1 MSSEFSEF
9 FGACRDAMLIVT
21 PSGQIIQAN
30 APAEVL
36 FGFKGDQL
44 AGQSARRL
52 FPGQSLGLR
61 PEQGG
66 PGVDIQG
73 VDIQGVDTQRCC
85 ELVGQRADASQFPA
99 EVQVIPVTTAQ
110 GPAAVL
116 AIRDITEQQ
125 RAAFVL
131 ELGLDVLHAADRE
144 REALLG
150 HLIRAQEDERARIA
164 AAIHDDT
171 IQVLTAASLQ
181 AGQLRLRLRDPGPL
195 QILARLERT
204 LTLSM
209 ARLRQLIFDLRPV
222 VADNGGV
229 TATLRAYLDDMHA
242 DTGITYHLDDTR
254 TAQATVS
261 ANTIIYRTAREALT
275 NVRKHAQART
285 VRVQL
290 LDVAH
295 GLLARITDD
304 GIGYS
309 PADVEDRAGH
319 LGLILMRE
327 RVQTAGG
334 WCRIESAPGA
344 GTTVEFWVPL
354 TIPAGQRKTG
364 NGRAA

>member
-1 MSSEFSEF
+1 VSGEFSQF
-9 FGACRDAMLIVT
+9 FAACREAMLVVSL
-21 PSGQIIQAN
+21 SGRILQAN
-30 APAEVL
+30 APAEAL
-36 FGFKGDQL
+36 FGYGGGQL
-44 AGQSARRL
+44 PGTSARRL

-61 PEQGG
+61 AGRGG
-66 PGVDIQG
+66 PGA
-73 VDIQGVDTQRCC
+73 DTRRCA
-85 ELVGQRADASQFPA
+85 ELAGQRADASQFPA
-99 EVQVIPVTTAQ
+99 EVQVIPLATGD

-116 AIRDITEQQ
+116 SIRDITEQQ
-125 RAAFVL
+125 RAQFVL

-171 IQVLTAASLQ
+171 IQVLSAASLLT
-181 AGQLRLRLRDPGPL
+181 GQLRLRLHEPGQL
-195 QILARLERT
+195 QVLARLERT
-204 LTLSM
+204 LTMSM

-222 VADNGGV
+222 AADNTSV
-229 TATLRAYLDDMHA
+229 AATLRAYLDDMRA
-242 DTGITYHLDDTR
+242 DTGIAYRFDDTR
-254 TAQATVS
+254 TTQATAH
-261 ANTIIYRTAREALT
+261 ANTVIYRTAREALT
-275 NVRKHAQART
+275 NVRKHARAAT
-285 VRVQL
+285 VQVQL

-304 GIGYS
+304 GVGYS

-327 RVQTAGG
+327 RVQAAGG
-334 WCRIESAPGA
+334 WCRIESAPGH

-354 TIPAGQRKTG
+354 AIPARRRKTG

>member
-1 MSSEFSEF
+1 MSGEFSEF
-9 FGACRDAMLIVT
+9 FAACRDAMLVVT

-30 APAEVL
+30 APAAAL
-36 FGFKGDQL
+36 FGFEGDQL
-44 AGQSARRL
+44 AGQPARRL

-61 PEQGG
+61 PARGG
-66 PGVDIQG
+66 PGVH
-73 VDIQGVDTQRCC
+73 TARCA

-99 EVQVIPVTTAQ
+99 AVQVIAVTTGQ

-116 AIRDITEQQ
+116 CVRDLTEQQ

-171 IQVLTAASLQ
+171 IQVLAAASLQ
-181 AGQLRLRLRDPGPL
+181 AGQLRLRLRDPAHL
-195 QILARLERT
+195 QVLARLERT

-222 VADNGGV
+222 VADNGSV
-229 TATLRAYLDDMHA
+229 AATLRAYLEDMRA
-242 DTGITYHLDDTR
+242 DTGITYRLDDTR

-261 ANTIIYRTAREALT
+261 ANTVIYRTAREALT
-275 NVRKHAQART
+275 NVRKHARAAT
-285 VRVQL
+285 VRVHL
-290 LDVAH
+290 ADVAH

-304 GIGYS
+304 GVGYS

-327 RVQTAGG
+327 RVQTVGG

-354 TIPAGQRKTG
+354 TIPTGRHKTSD
-364 NGRAA
+364 GRAA

>member
-1 MSSEFSEF
+1 VSDEFSQF
-9 FGACRDAMLIVT
+9 FEACGDAMLVVSL
-21 PSGQIIQAN
+21 SGQVLQAN
-30 APAEVL
+30 AQAGAL
-36 FGFKGDQL
+36 FGYGPGQL
-44 AGQSARRL
+44 PGTSARRL

-61 PEQGG
+61 PARPG
-66 PGVDIQG
+66 PGPDPR
-73 VDIQGVDTQRCC
+73 RCC

-99 EVQVIPVTTAQ
+99 AVQVITLATA
-110 GPAAVL
+110 GAPAAVL
-116 AIRDITEQQ
+116 TIRDITDHQ
-125 RAAFVL
+125 RAQFVL

-164 AAIHDDT
+164 AGIHDDT
-171 IQVLTAASLQ
+171 IQVLAAASLL
-181 AGQLRLRLRDPGPL
+181 AAQLRLRLREPGQL
-195 QILARLERT
+195 QVLARLERT
-204 LTLSM
+204 LAIST
-209 ARLRQLIFDLRPV
+209 ARLRQLIFDLRPAI
-222 VADNGGV
+222 ADTGSV

-242 DTGITYHLDDTR
+242 DTGITYRLDDTR
-254 TAQATVS
+254 TATATTT

-275 NVRKHAQART
+275 NVRKHAKATT

-290 LDVAH
+290 LDLAH

-304 GIGYS
+304 GVGYS

-354 TIPAGQRKTG
+354 TIPATRRKTG
-364 NGRAA
+364 KGRAA

>member
-1 MSSEFSEF
+1 MSSEFLEF
-9 FGACRDAMLIVT
+9 FEACRDAMLIVT

-30 APAEVL
+30 APAEAL
-36 FGFKGDQL
+36 FGFEGDEL

-52 FPGQSLGLR
+52 FPGQPLR
-61 PEQGG
+61 LRAARGG
-66 PGVDIQG
+66 PGLG
-73 VDIQGVDTQRCC
+73 TQRCC

-99 EVQVIPVTTAQ
+99 EVQVIPLTGAGGQ

-116 AIRDITEQQ
+116 SIRDITEHQ

-171 IQVLTAASLQ
+171 IQVLAAASLQ

-222 VADNGGV
+222 VADNGSV
-229 TATLRAYLDDMHA
+229 AATLRAYLEDMHA
-242 DTGITYHLDDTR
+242 DTGISYRLDDTR

-275 NVRKHAQART
+275 NVRKHAQAAT

-334 WCRIESAPGA
+334 WCRIESAPGT

-354 TIPAGQRKTG
+354 TLPAGRRTTG
-364 NGRAA
+364 DGRAA

>member
-1 MSSEFSEF
+1 MPLWEVPVHVMSGEFSQF
-9 FGACRDAMLIVT
+9 FEACGDAMLLVG
-21 PSGQIIQAN
+21 PSGQISAAN
-30 APAEVL
+30 AQAGAL
-36 FGFKGDQL
+36 FGYGREGL
-44 AGQSARRL
+44 CGQPARRL

-61 PEQGG
+61 AGRPG
-66 PGVDIQG
+66 PGARRV
-73 VDIQGVDTQRCC
+73 C

-99 EVQVIPVTTAQ
+99 EVQVIQVSTGQ

-116 AIRDITEQQ
+116 SIRDITERQ

-164 AAIHDDT
+164 AGIHDDT
-171 IQVLTAASLQ
+171 IQVLTAASLLVQ
-181 AGQLRLRLRDPGPL
+181 QLRLRLREPAQL
-195 QILARLERT
+195 QVLARLERT
-204 LTLSM
+204 LAMSL
-209 ARLRQLIFDLRPV
+209 ARLRQLIFDLRPAL
-222 VADNGGV
+222 ADNGAV
-229 TATLRAYLDDMHA
+229 AAALRGYLDDMRA
-242 DTGITYHLDDTR
+242 DTGIAYRLDDTR
-254 TAQATVS
+254 AAPATAT
-261 ANTIIYRTAREALT
+261 ANTILYRTAREALT
-275 NVRKHAQART
+275 NIRKHAKATT
-285 VRVQL
+285 VAVQL

-304 GIGYS
+304 GVGYS
-309 PADVEDRAGH
+309 PADVEDRTGH

-354 TIPAGQRKTG
+354 ATPATRRKTG
-364 NGRAA
+364 DGRAA

>member
-1 MSSEFSEF
+1 MSGEFSEF
-9 FGACRDAMLIVT
+9 FAACRDAMLVVT

-30 APAEVL
+30 APAAAL
-36 FGFKGDQL
+36 FGFEGDQL
-44 AGQSARRL
+44 AGQPARRL

-61 PEQGG
+61 PARGG
-66 PGVDIQG
+66 PGVH
-73 VDIQGVDTQRCC
+73 TARCA

-99 EVQVIPVTTAQ
+99 AVQVIAVTTGQ

-116 AIRDITEQQ
+116 CVRDLTEQQ

-171 IQVLTAASLQ
+171 IQVLAAASLQ
-181 AGQLRLRLRDPGPL
+181 AGQLRLRLRDPAHL
-195 QILARLERT
+195 QVLARLERT

-222 VADNGGV
+222 VADNGSV
-229 TATLRAYLDDMHA
+229 AATLRAYLEDMRA
-242 DTGITYHLDDTR
+242 DTGITYRL
-254 TAQATVS
+254 
-261 ANTIIYRTAREALT
+261 AREALT
-275 NVRKHAQART
+275 NVRKHARAAT
-285 VRVQL
+285 VRVHL
-290 LDVAH
+290 ADVAH

-304 GIGYS
+304 GVGYS

-327 RVQTAGG
+327 RVQTVGG

-354 TIPAGQRKTG
+354 TIPTGRHKTSD
-364 NGRAA
+364 GRAA

>member
-1 MSSEFSEF
+1 MNGEFSQF
-9 FGACRDAMLIVT
+9 FEACRDAMLIVT
-21 PSGQIIQAN
+21 LSGQIIQAN
-30 APAEVL
+30 APAEAL

-44 AGQSARRL
+44 TGQSARRL

-61 PEQGG
+61 PARGG
-66 PGVDIQG
+66 PGI
-73 VDIQGVDTQRCC
+73 DTQRCC

-229 TATLRAYLDDMHA
+229 AATLRAYLEDMHA
-242 DTGITYHLDDTR
+242 DTGITYRLDDTR

-275 NVRKHAQART
+275 NVRKHAQAAT

-304 GIGYS
+304 GVGYS

-354 TIPAGQRKTG
+354 TIPATRRKTG
-364 NGRAA
+364 DGRAA

>member
-1 MSSEFSEF
+1 MSGEFSEF
-9 FGACRDAMLIVT
+9 FAACRDAMLVVT

-30 APAEVL
+30 APAEAL
-36 FGFKGDQL
+36 FGFEGDEL

-52 FPGQSLGLR
+52 FPGQPLGLR
-61 PEQGG
+61 PPRGAPA
-66 PGVDIQG
+66 PGVG
-73 VDIQGVDTQRCC
+73 TQRCC

-99 EVQVIPVTTAQ
+99 EVQAIAITTSA
-110 GPAAVL
+110 GPASVL
-116 AIRDITEQQ
+116 TIRDITEQQ
-125 RAAFVL
+125 RAQFVL

-171 IQVLTAASLQ
+171 IQVLAAASLQ

-222 VADNGGV
+222 VADNGSV
-229 TATLRAYLDDMHA
+229 AATLRAYLEDMRA
-242 DTGITYHLDDTR
+242 DTGITYRLDDTR

-261 ANTIIYRTAREALT
+261 ANTVIYRTAREALT
-275 NVRKHAQART
+275 NVRKHARAAT
-285 VRVQL
+285 VRVHL
-290 LDVAH
+290 ADVAH

-304 GIGYS
+304 GVGYS

-327 RVQTAGG
+327 RVQTVGG

-354 TIPAGQRKTG
+354 TIPAGRHKTRD
-364 NGRAA
+364 GRAA